1 MIRTDM
7 HFLFNVR
14 YYQWRREYESGC
26 ALADVTDLRRSDL
39 LGLYLM
45 GGEL

>member
-1 MIRTDM
+1 MKRSAFDWE
-7 HFLFNVR
+7 FNAEYFFWR
-14 YYQWRREYESGC
+14 GQWEACSV
-26 ALADVTDLRRSDL
+26 ADGTDLRRSDL

>member
-1 MIRTDM
+1 MKRSTLDWE
-7 HFLFNVR
+7 FNAEYFFWR
-14 YYQWRREYESGC
+14 DQWEEC
-26 ALADVTDLRRSDL
+26 AHADGTDLRRSDL

>member
-1 MIRTDM
+1 MKRGDLHLM
-7 HFLFNVR
+7 FNMR
-14 YYQWRREYESGC
+14 YLTWRREWEHCSF
-26 ALADVTDLRRSDL
+26 ADGTDLRRSDL